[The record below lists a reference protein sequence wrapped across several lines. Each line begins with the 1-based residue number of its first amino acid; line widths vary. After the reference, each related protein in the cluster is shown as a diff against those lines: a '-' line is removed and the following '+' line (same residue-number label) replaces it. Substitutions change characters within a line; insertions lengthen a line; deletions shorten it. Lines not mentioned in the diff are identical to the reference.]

1 MGTSFAMMRCIVRMQ
16 AGKLRQYLTF
26 AALAVATVAACVL
39 AYPHARRGQQLV
51 AASERLLAQGQ
62 VGQALEALREAIRLG
77 NIPIN
82 SAGTILDAALK
93 TGEANVARDLA
104 LLLMDKGR
112 PLASGLVGRAAG
124 LLDAS
129 GDPKGALA
137 LLEKRCAMGPLESSE
152 SLHLADL
159 LRRVDRFD
167 EALGIYAMLLA
178 KDPGDTAAGA
188 DRAETLLWMGRSVEA
203 QKAAQEMLARKP
215 ESRAARLVMARAL
228 AAAGNAEGAI
238 AEYQK
243 LLGDK
248 P

>member
-1 MGTSFAMMRCIVRMQ
+1 MIRCAVRMQ

-26 AALAVATVAACVL
+26 AALAVATVVVCVL
-39 AYPHARRGQQLV
+39 AYPHMRRGQQLV
-51 AASERLLAQGQ
+51 AVSERLLAQGQ
-62 VGQALEALREAIRLG
+62 VGQALEALREAMRLG
-77 NIPIN
+77 NVPIG
-82 SAGTILDAALK
+82 SAGAMLETALK
-93 TGEANVARDLA
+93 AGEASVSRDLA

-137 LLEKRCAMGPLESSE
+137 LLEKRRTMGPLEDPE
-152 SLHLADL
+152 TLHLADL
-159 LRRVDRFD
+159 LRRADRFD
-167 EALGIYAMLLA
+167 EALGIYAELLA
-178 KDPGDTAAGA
+178 KNPGDTAAGA
-188 DRAETLLWMGRSVEA
+188 DRAETLLWMGRPAEA
-203 QKAAQEMLARKP
+203 EKAARDMLVRKP
-215 ESRAARLVMARAL
+215 DSRAARLILARAM
-228 AAAGNAEGAI
+228 AAGGNAEGAI

>member
-1 MGTSFAMMRCIVRMQ
+1 MTQCIVRMQ

-26 AALAVATVAACVL
+26 AALAAATVAACVL

-62 VGQALEALREAIRLG
+62 VEQALEALREAMRLG

-82 SAGTILDAALK
+82 SAGTMLDAALK
-93 TGEANVARDLA
+93 AGEVGVARDLS

-129 GDPKGALA
+129 DDPKGALA
-137 LLEKRCAMGPLESSE
+137 LLEKRRAMGPLENPE
-152 SLHLADL
+152 TLHLADL
-159 LRRVDRFD
+159 LRRENRFD
-167 EALGIYAMLLA
+167 EALGIYAELLA
-178 KDPGDTAAGA
+178 KNPGDTAAGA
-188 DRAETLLWMGRSVEA
+188 DRAETLLWMGRTAEA
-203 QKAAQEMLARKP
+203 EKAAQDMLVRRP
-215 ESRAARLVMARAL
+215 DSRAARLALARAK
-228 AAAGNAEGAI
+228 AAGGNAEGAI
-238 AEYQK
+238 VEYRK